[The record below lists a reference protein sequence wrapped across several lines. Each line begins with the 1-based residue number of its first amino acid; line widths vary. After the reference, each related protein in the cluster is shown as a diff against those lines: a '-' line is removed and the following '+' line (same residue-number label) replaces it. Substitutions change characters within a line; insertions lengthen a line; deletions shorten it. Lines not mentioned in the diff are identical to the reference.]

1 MALESTFKNMVIS
14 LTLVCLVCSAL
25 LGLVYG
31 ATKAPIDAA
40 AVAKTNAAI
49 SAVVPAFDNVPS
61 QEVYKVGLTE
71 GDSLS
76 VYPATSAGVPVGYAI
91 ESNTNKGF
99 SGTVKVMV
107 GFDAEGNIC
116 GTSVLAHGETP
127 GLGAKMTEPAFSDQ
141 FKGKNP
147 ATFRLQVKKD
157 GGDIDAI
164 TAATISSRA
173 YADALSRAY
182 AAFSIITNQNSGDA
196 DSASGVSDSAA
207 VTSNSESNE

>member
-1 MALESTFKNMVIS
+1 MALESSFKNMVLS

-31 ATKAPIDAA
+31 ATKAPIEAA
-40 AVAKTNAAI
+40 AVAKTNSAI
-49 SAVVPAFDNVPS
+49 SAVVPAFDNTPS
-61 QEVYKVGLTE
+61 RETFKIGLSA

-76 VYPATSAGVPVGYAI
+76 VYPATSGGIPVGYAI

-127 GLGAKMTEPAFSDQ
+127 GLGAKMTEPAFSGQ
-141 FKGKNP
+141 FVGKNP
-147 ATFRLQVKKD
+147 ASFKLMVKKD

-173 YADALSRAY
+173 FADALTRAY
-182 AAFSIITNQNSGDA
+182 AAFQSITN
-196 DSASGVSDSAA
+196 
-207 VTSNSESNE
+207 NSECDE

>member
-1 MALESTFKNMVIS
+1 MATESSFKNMVLRLS
-14 LTLVCLVCSAL
+14 EVCLVCSAL

-31 ATKAPIDAA
+31 VTKAPIEAA

-49 SAVVPAFDNVPS
+49 SAVVPAFDNTPS
-61 QEVYKVGLTE
+61 EEVFKVGIAD

-76 VYPATSAGVPVGYAI
+76 VFPATSGGVPVGYAV

-116 GTSVLAHGETP
+116 GTSVISHSETP
-127 GLGAKMTEPAFSDQ
+127 GLGAKMTEPSFYGQ

-147 ATFRLQVKKD
+147 ASFKLAVKKD

-182 AAFSIITNQNSGDA
+182 TVFQSITDK
-196 DSASGVSDSAA
+196 
-207 VTSNSESNE
+207 SECNE